1 MKQKSIYGIGVD
13 IVDVPRLEAKLLNN
27 AFVKKILTSNEYTTY
42 MNIAEYSIRER
53 SRYAAK
59 CWAVKEAFVKALGT
73 GFNSEFTWKDISY
86 TSPKFGRPV
95 VTLSEKSYNNSIM
108 NNKTIH
114 LSVSDEIS
122 NVVAFVTIEEE
133 K

>member
-1 MKQKSIYGIGVD
+1 MKQKSVYGIGVD
-13 IVDVPRLEAKLLNN
+13 IVDVTRLELKLRKNTF
-27 AFVKKILTSNEYTTY
+27 AKKILTSNEYTKY
-42 MNIAEYSIRER
+42 MDIPEYSVRER

-73 GFNSEFTWKDISY
+73 GFNNEFTWQDISY
-86 TSPKFGRPV
+86 TSPKYGRPV
-95 VTLSEKSYNNSIM
+95 ITLSEKSHNNSIM

-114 LSVSDEIS
+114 LSVSDEVS
-122 NVVAFVTIEEE
+122 NVIAFVTIEEE